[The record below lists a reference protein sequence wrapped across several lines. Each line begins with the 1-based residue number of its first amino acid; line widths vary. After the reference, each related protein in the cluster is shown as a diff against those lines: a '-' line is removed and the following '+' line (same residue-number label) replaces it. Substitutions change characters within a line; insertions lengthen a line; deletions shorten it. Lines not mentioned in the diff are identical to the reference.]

1 VATEKTDRYDFRSIE
16 AKWQQRWA
24 DADLFRTRAEAG
36 RRKFYYLDMFPYP
49 SGKLHMGH
57 IRNYTIGDVVA
68 RYRVMRGDNV
78 LHPMGWDAFG
88 LPAENAAIKNKTH
101 PRDWT
106 LRCIADMKQQFHQM
120 GIAFDWNH
128 EISTCEPDYY
138 KWTQWFFLKFFEKG
152 LAEKKRSFVN
162 WCPQCATVLANE
174 QVKQGLCER
183 CDTAVTKKEMEQWFF
198 KTTAYAQPLLEDI
211 ETLEQWP
218 ERVKAMQRNWI
229 GRSEGVQFALQIQNS
244 ELKIEVFT
252 TRIDTVYGVTYLVL
266 APEHPFVEALTKGT
280 DREAEVKAFVQ
291 ECLAQSEIDRAAADV
306 EKKGFFT
313 GAYAVNPMTH
323 EAVPIWVANY
333 VLMEYG
339 TGAIMA
345 VPAHDQRDFEFAK
358 RYDLP
363 IRVVIQPAGV
373 TLRAEE
379 MTEAYVG
386 DGVQVNSAQFDGL
399 PNREAMRAIAE
410 FMEKEGIGRR
420 VVNYRLRDW
429 CLSRQRYWGAPIP
442 VVYCAACGIVP
453 VPEKDLP
460 VLLPTDVEFK
470 VGVNPL
476 TTSATFVNTTCPRCG
491 GAARRETDTMDTFVD
506 SSWYFLRFASPHT
519 DAAAF
524 DRCDVDFWLPVDQY
538 VGGVEHAT
546 MHLIYARF
554 FTKVLNDL
562 GLVSFREPFPRLFT
576 QGMVNMMFFRC
587 RACGHDAMEAR
598 LAQTDNACSLLC
610 ARCGSADVVRT
621 SEKMSKSIGNQVT
634 ADFVCDTYG
643 ADTGRLYALS
653 VGPPDQQFDWPVE
666 EVEEDGVLRLKPL
679 MRDIEGIARFLGR
692 VWRLIAP
699 RAMRFVRDWRG
710 QITEVALTGEQK
722 RLRRRL
728 HQTIQ
733 QVTHDIERFSFN
745 TAIAAM
751 MKLVNEWT
759 PFAEKAFAAPIACA
773 GDTLVFSEAAENLV
787 LLLSPFAPHL
797 ADELWERLGFTGST
811 YGAPF
816 PQADA
821 DVAREEEIVIPVQ
834 VNGKVRARL
843 TVPADISDDRLRELA
858 LNHQAVQN
866 HLNGKTVQEVRIV
879 PKRLVNVV
887 VK

>member
-1 VATEKTDRYDFRSIE
+1 MATERTDRYDFRRIE

-24 DADLFRTRAEAG
+24 QADLFRTRAEPG

-88 LPAENAAIKNKTH
+88 LPAENAAIKNQTH

-106 LRCIADMKQQFHQM
+106 WRCIADMKQQFQQM
-120 GIAFDWNH
+120 GIAFDWHH

-138 KWTQWFFLKFFEKG
+138 KWTQWFFLKFFEQG

-162 WCPQCATVLANE
+162 WCPKCATVLANE

-198 KTTAYAQPLLEDI
+198 KTTAYAQQLLDDLDI
-211 ETLEQWP
+211 LEQWP

-229 GRSEGVQFALQIQNS
+229 GRSEGVQFKLQVGRQ
-244 ELKIEVFT
+244 EGKLEACATEIEVFT
-252 TRIDTVYGVTYLVL
+252 TRIDTVYGVTYMVL
-266 APEHPFVEALTKGT
+266 APEHPLVAELTKGT
-280 DREAEVKAFVQ
+280 EREAAVQAFVQ

-306 EKKGFFT
+306 EKKGIFT
-313 GAYAVNPMTH
+313 GAYAINPMTH

-358 RYDLP
+358 RYNLP
-363 IRVVIQPAGV
+363 IRVVIQPEGV
-373 TLRAEE
+373 TLNAEE

-386 DGVQVNSAQFDGL
+386 DGVQVNSGQFNGL
-399 PNREAMRAIAE
+399 PNRVAMTAIAE
-410 FMEKEGIGRR
+410 FMEQEGIGRR

-442 VVYCAACGIVP
+442 IVYCDRCGIVP

-460 VLLPTDVEFK
+460 VRLPTDVEFK

-476 TTSATFVNTTCPRCG
+476 ATSETFVNTTCPQCG
-491 GAARRETDTMDTFVD
+491 GTARRETDTMDTFVD

-519 DAAAF
+519 DTAAF
-524 DRCDVDFWLPVDQY
+524 DREEVAFWLPVDQY

-554 FTKVLNDL
+554 FTKVLHDL

-587 RACGHDAMEAR
+587 QACGHDAMEAR
-598 LAQTDNACSLLC
+598 EDGEVL
-610 ARCGSADVVRT
+610 RCLKCHSDQIVRCV
-621 SEKMSKSIGNQVT
+621 EKMSKSIGNQVT
-634 ADFVCDTYG
+634 ADFVCETYG
-643 ADTGRLYALS
+643 ADTGRL
-653 VGPPDQQFDWPVE
+653 
-666 EVEEDGVLRLKPL
+666 
-679 MRDIEGIARFLGR
+679 
-692 VWRLIAP
+692 
-699 RAMRFVRDWRG
+699 
-710 QITEVALTGEQK
+710 
-722 RLRRRL
+722 
-728 HQTIQ
+728 
-733 QVTHDIERFSFN
+733 
-745 TAIAAM
+745 
-751 MKLVNEWT
+751 
-759 PFAEKAFAAPIACA
+759 
-773 GDTLVFSEAAENLV
+773 
-787 LLLSPFAPHL
+787 
-797 ADELWERLGFTGST
+797 
-811 YGAPF
+811 
-816 PQADA
+816 
-821 DVAREEEIVIPVQ
+821 
-834 VNGKVRARL
+834 
-843 TVPADISDDRLRELA
+843 
-858 LNHQAVQN
+858 
-866 HLNGKTVQEVRIV
+866 
-879 PKRLVNVV
+879 
-887 VK
+887 

>member
-1 VATEKTDRYDFRSIE
+1 
-16 AKWQQRWA
+16 
-24 DADLFRTRAEAG
+24 
-36 RRKFYYLDMFPYP
+36 
-49 SGKLHMGH
+49 MGH
-57 IRNYTIGDVVA
+57 IRNYAIGDVVS
-68 RYRVMRGDNV
+68 RYHIMRGENV

-88 LPAENAAIKNKTH
+88 LPAENAAIKNQAH

-138 KWTQWFFLKFFEKG
+138 RWTQWLFLQFFEKG

-162 WCPQCATVLANE
+162 WCPRCATVLANE

-183 CDTAVTKKEMEQWFF
+183 CDTPVAKKELSQWFF
-198 KTTAYAQPLLEDI
+198 KTTAYARALLDDI
-211 ETLEQWP
+211 ETLAHWP

-229 GRSEGVQFALQIQNS
+229 GRSEGVQFELRIQNF
-244 ELKIEVFT
+244 EFKIEVFT
-252 TRIDTVYGVTYLVL
+252 TRIDTVFGVTYMVL
-266 APEHPFVEALTKGT
+266 APEHPLVEELTKGT
-280 DREAEVKAFVQ
+280 EREAEVKAFVQ

-306 EKKGFFT
+306 EKKGIFT
-313 GAYAVNPMTH
+313 GAFAVNPMTQQP
-323 EAVPIWVANY
+323 VQIWVANY

-358 RYDLP
+358 KYDLP
-363 IRVVIQPAGV
+363 IRVVIQPEGQ
-373 TLRAEE
+373 TLNVDE
-379 MTEAYVG
+379 MTTAYVE
-386 DGVQVNSAQFDGL
+386 DGVQVNSGQFDGL
-399 PNREAMRAIAE
+399 PNPEAMTAIAE
-410 FMEKEGIGRR
+410 YMEQQGIGQR

-442 VVYCAACGIVP
+442 MVYCEKCGIVP

-470 VGVNPL
+470 VGVNPVA
-476 TTSATFVNTTCPRCG
+476 TSQSFVNTTCPECG

-506 SSWYFLRFASPHT
+506 SSWYFLRFASPHADT
-519 DAAAF
+519 EAF
-524 DRCDVDFWLPVDQY
+524 NREEVEFWLPVDQY
-538 VGGVEHAT
+538 VGGIEHAT

-554 FTKVLNDL
+554 FTKVLHDL
-562 GLVSFREPFPRLFT
+562 GLIGFREPFPRLFT
-576 QGMVNMMFFRC
+576 QGMVNMKFFRC
-587 RACGHDAMEAR
+587 EACGHDDMEVR
-598 LAQTDNACSLLC
+598 VTQTDSLRNLQC
-610 ARCGSADVVRT
+610 VRCGSSQIVRY

-634 ADFVCDTYG
+634 ADFVCENYG

-666 EVEEDGVLRLKPL
+666 EVEEDGALSIKPI
-679 MRDIEGIARFLGR
+679 MQDIEGISRFLGR

-699 RAMRFVRDWRG
+699 RAERFVRGWRG
-710 QITEVALTGEQK
+710 QITSVVLTSEQM
-722 RLRRRL
+722 RIRRRA

-733 QVTHDIERFSFN
+733 QVTNDIERFSFN

-751 MKLVNEWT
+751 IKLVNELT
-759 PFAEKAFAAPIACA
+759 PFADKGLTAT
-773 GDTLVFSEAAENLV
+773 GDGVVFSEAVENLV
-787 LLLSPFAPHL
+787 LILSPFAPHI
-797 ADELWERLGFTGST
+797 ADELWERLGFEGST
-811 YGAPF
+811 YNVAF

-821 DVAREEEIVIPVQ
+821 DVVREEEIVIPVQ
-834 VNGKVRARL
+834 INGKVRARL
-843 TVPADISDDRLRELA
+843 TVPADISDAQLRDLA
-858 LNHQAVQN
+858 LQCEAVQN
-866 HLNGKTVQEVRIV
+866 YLNGKAVKDVRVV

-887 VK
+887 VS